1 MNANAMAVYTYLRV
15 LADHLDPNL
24 APLRAKEIN
33 FCVSILLNRV
43 SDNSLNKMAKCGL
56 GSVCTKPSY
65 GPILINWELPSNFCC
80 SDNSVLSIL
89 EILKLMQLLF
99 KSLAF
104 YIKNNNHCHM
114 TP

>member
-43 SDNSLNKMAKCGL
+43 SDNSLNKMASCGL
-56 GSVCTKPSY
+56 GSVCHIQS
-65 GPILINWELPSNFCC
+65 W
-80 SDNSVLSIL
+80 
-89 EILKLMQLLF
+89 
-99 KSLAF
+99 SLQAQA
-104 YIKNNNHCHM
+104 Y
-114 TP
+114 T